1 MSDWHRGHIPSVP
14 PLPLDAPR
22 LAGIATWLIGKTHSI
37 GSAATLF
44 EQLCVRL
51 FAADVP
57 LRRSVVLF
65 STLHPVYPGQNFFWT
80 PDEGLS
86 LVPRAHDFDTSPL
99 MLRSPYRESLERG
112 TDLRYR
118 LSPDEDPGLPILV
131 ELRQQGFT
139 EFLSELIPFT
149 YGVPP
154 GITFATTAPGG
165 FTDEQIALL
174 RAVPPLLAAPLEVR
188 AQRLT
193 TGAIL
198 DTYLGRGPGREV
210 LDGAI
215 QRGDL
220 RRIDCAVLLTDLR
233 GFTGKTERWPPE
245 TLLHALD
252 TYFEAVADAVS
263 TERGDVIKFVG
274 DGVLA
279 IFPVEAAGNTAAACK
294 AALNAALQA
303 RDALKASNEG
313 RSERG
318 EEPLDFGCGLHIG
331 EVAYGNIGGRDRL
344 DFTVIGAAVNVASR
358 VQELCKT
365 LGRSLLLTAD
375 FARHVRARTISLGPH
390 PIRGSK
396 SEIEIFALAHP
407 ATSA

>member
-1 MSDWHRGHIPSVP
+1 
-14 PLPLDAPR
+14 
-22 LAGIATWLIGKTHSI
+22 
-37 GSAATLF
+37 
-44 EQLCVRL
+44 
-51 FAADVP
+51 
-57 LRRSVVLF
+57 
-65 STLHPVYPGQNFFWT
+65 
-80 PDEGLS
+80 
-86 LVPRAHDFDTSPL
+86 
-99 MLRSPYRESLERG
+99 
-112 TDLRYR
+112 
-118 LSPDEDPGLPILV
+118 
-131 ELRQQGFT
+131 
-139 EFLSELIPFT
+139 
-149 YGVPP
+149 
-154 GITFATTAPGG
+154 
-165 FTDEQIALL
+165 LL

-210 LDGAI
+210 LHGAI

-245 TLLHALD
+245 ILLHALD

-263 TERGDVIKFVG
+263 TEGGDVIKFVG

-303 RDALKASNEG
+303 RDALKASNDG

-344 DFTVIGAAVNVASR
+344 DFTVIGAAVNVAR
-358 VQELCKT
+358 RLQELCKT
-365 LGRSLLLTAD
+365 SAAPSCSPAISPGMSAPERSASGPMRSAAAGARSRSLPSRIRPPRPDEQRTLRGRPSPGGAPSRAAHEAGALRHNP
-375 FARHVRARTISLGPH
+375 ARGVDVSP
-390 PIRGSK
+390 
-396 SEIEIFALAHP
+396 ALH
-407 ATSA
+407 ATSS

>member
-1 MSDWHRGHIPSVP
+1 LRG
-14 PLPLDAPR
+14 
-22 LAGIATWLIGKTHSI
+22 
-37 GSAATLF
+37 
-44 EQLCVRL
+44 
-51 FAADVP
+51 
-57 LRRSVVLF
+57 
-65 STLHPVYPGQNFFWT
+65 
-80 PDEGLS
+80 
-86 LVPRAHDFDTSPL
+86 
-99 MLRSPYRESLERG
+99 
-112 TDLRYR
+112 
-118 LSPDEDPGLPILV
+118 
-131 ELRQQGFT
+131 QGFT

-198 DTYLGRGPGREV
+198 DTYLGRGPSREV
-210 LDGAI
+210 LHGAI
-215 QRGDL
+215 RRGDL

-233 GFTGKTERWPPE
+233 GFTGKTEGWPPE

-252 TYFEAVADAVS
+252 IYFEAVADAVS
-263 TERGDVIKFVG
+263 TAGGDVIKFLG

-303 RDALKASNEG
+303 RDALKASNDG

-344 DFTVIGAAVNVASR
+344 DFTVIGAAVKVASR
-358 VQELCKT
+358 C
-365 LGRSLLLTAD
+365 RS
-375 FARHVRARTISLGPH
+375 FARPRPLPPAHRRFRPACPRQNDQPRAPCDPRQQERDRDLCPRASGHLGLTSSVPYVVDLPLGVRLRELRTRQVL
-390 PIRGSK
+390 
-396 SEIEIFALAHP
+396 
-407 ATSA
+407 